1 MKVTGHGSTWS
12 LYRRLLGYARPYT
25 LRLTIGI
32 VAGLVNGGALFGLL
46 QMTGDMIRP
55 FENSPVVEEREPA
68 APVASD
74 VDLNFLFVE
83 RVADQLG
90 ISLTEGDGSM
100 SRQLLIAA
108 LIVLPLLITLRAGA
122 VYVNGYIMRWVG
134 ARVVRDVRDRV
145 FEHLQCQSLKFFG
158 KSDIGGLISRCT
170 NDTTLIESV
179 VSTSTNT
186 ITRAPIEI
194 IASILFVIHAAR
206 NEGMVGF
213 IAVLLAV
220 FPLCIVPVIVLGHY
234 VRKHMRRALSRIAEL
249 ASRMH
254 ENFTC
259 VRVVKAFDMENQEVS
274 RFKQM
279 NATYFRSIIRALRA
293 ELLMTPLMEAVG
305 VALAIAFLVVCYA
318 EGIHISQIVP
328 IGLAAV
334 VVYRPVKQLARL
346 NANLQRGASALERI
360 FGLLDLDTAVPQSSN
375 PMRVE
380 TFRDCIEFEGVSFSY
395 DDGAGMVLTDI
406 DFEIRKGSVVACVG
420 ETGSGKTTLANLMA
434 RFYDPIGG
442 RLLLD
447 GVDLREIE
455 TASLRKLISIVTQD
469 TILFNDTIAYNIAYG
484 SGDVSREA
492 IESAARE
499 ANAHEFIVD
508 DPSGYERVVGEKGFV
523 LSGGEKQRLA
533 LARAILR
540 NSPIL
545 ILDEA
550 TSALDTVTERLV
562 QEAIARVMMDR
573 TVFAIAHRLSTIR
586 HADSI
591 LLLDG
596 GRIVERGTHDE
607 LYAAGGNYQQLCAM
621 QVLDS

>member
-1 MKVTGHGSTWS
+1 MTVTDHGSTWS

-32 VAGLVNGGALFGLL
+32 LAGLVNGGALFGLF
-46 QMTGDMIRP
+46 QMTGDMIKP
-55 FENSPVVEEREPA
+55 FEDPPTVEEREPA
-68 APVASD
+68 ISVEPD
-74 VDLNFLFVE
+74 VDLNVQFVE
-83 RVADQLG
+83 RTADQLG
-90 ISLTEGDGSM
+90 ISLTEGDGRM
-100 SRQLLIAA
+100 SRHLLIAA
-108 LIVLPLLITLRAGA
+108 LIVLPLLIALRAGA
-122 VYVNGYIMRWVG
+122 VYVNCYIMRWVG
-134 ARVVRDVRDRV
+134 ARVVRDLRDRV

-179 VSTSTNT
+179 VSASTNT

-194 IASILFVIHAAR
+194 IASILFVIHAAK
-206 NEGMVGF
+206 NQGMVGF
-213 IAVLLAV
+213 VALLLV
-220 FPLCIVPVIVLGHY
+220 IFPICIVPVIVLGHY

-259 VRVVKAFDMENQEVS
+259 VRVVKAFDMENREVS

-279 NATYFRSIIRALRA
+279 NANYFRSIIRALRA

-305 VALAIAFLVVCYA
+305 ALLAIAFLVVCYA
-318 EGIHISQIVP
+318 QGVRFSQIVP

-360 FGLLDLDTAVPQSSN
+360 FGLLDLDTEVRESAN
-375 PMRVE
+375 PVRIE
-380 TFRDCIEFEGVSFSY
+380 TFRDRVAFEGISFSY
-395 DDGAGMVLTDI
+395 EEGTSRVLADI
-406 DFEIRKGSVVACVG
+406 DFEIPKGSVVACVG
-420 ETGSGKTTLANLMA
+420 ETGSGKTTLANLLA
-434 RFYDPIGG
+434 RFYDPIRGKIM
-442 RLLLD
+442 LD

-499 ANAHEFIVD
+499 ANAHEFIVG
-508 DPSGYERVVGEKGFV
+508 DPAGYERVVGEKGFV

-533 LARAILR
+533 LARAILH

-562 QEAIARVMMDR
+562 QEAIARVMIDR
-573 TVFAIAHRLSTIR
+573 TVFAIAHRLSTVR
-586 HADSI
+586 HADLI

-596 GRIVERGTHDE
+596 GRIVERGTHEE

-621 QVLDS
+621 QVLDN